1 MIDFHAHILPC
12 ADHGSQNIETSIK
25 EVKRAVRAGIDTI
38 IATPHFY
45 KNKDN
50 LSDFIKRRDESYDA
64 LIAALADYDI
74 YMNII
79 KASEVTLQVDLFEL
93 DNLRPLC
100 IEGTNYMLL
109 EMPLNVNWTQWHY
122 NAIDELIARGIEPI
136 IAHINRYPSYYLKK
150 LFEKDI
156 LFQVNVEAFE
166 KFSSRARTLNY
177 FNKGYVDLIGS
188 DVHSFSMSSY
198 ESFKKYSEK
207 YPKIFKTSDGN
218 AIRILKTR
226 KSTN

>member
-150 LFEKDI
+150 
-156 LFQVNVEAFE
+156 
-166 KFSSRARTLNY
+166 
-177 FNKGYVDLIGS
+177 
-188 DVHSFSMSSY
+188 
-198 ESFKKYSEK
+198 
-207 YPKIFKTSDGN
+207 IFCF
-218 AIRILKTR
+218 R
-226 KSTN
+226 

>member
-93 DNLRPLC
+93 E
-100 IEGTNYMLL
+100 I
-109 EMPLNVNWTQWHY
+109 
-122 NAIDELIARGIEPI
+122 
-136 IAHINRYPSYYLKK
+136 
-150 LFEKDI
+150 
-156 LFQVNVEAFE
+156 
-166 KFSSRARTLNY
+166 
-177 FNKGYVDLIGS
+177 
-188 DVHSFSMSSY
+188 
-198 ESFKKYSEK
+198 
-207 YPKIFKTSDGN
+207 
-218 AIRILKTR
+218 
-226 KSTN
+226 